1 MIWLDNE
8 GHIVMRS
15 NYNYQSAEN
24 IIDYQK
30 AIIHLLQSQNKDS
43 VNEETTYNALE
54 LLETMLFEPS
64 QLNIENAMK
73 EKIQQEFVKQE

>member
-15 NYNYQSAEN
+15 NYNNQSAED

-30 AIIHLLQSQNKDS
+30 AIIHLLRSQDKDF
-43 VNEETTYNALE
+43 VNQETTYNALE
-54 LLETMLFEPS
+54 LLEAMLFEPS
-64 QLNIENAMK
+64 QLNIEGDIK
-73 EKIQQEFVKQE
+73 EQLTKELAKQ